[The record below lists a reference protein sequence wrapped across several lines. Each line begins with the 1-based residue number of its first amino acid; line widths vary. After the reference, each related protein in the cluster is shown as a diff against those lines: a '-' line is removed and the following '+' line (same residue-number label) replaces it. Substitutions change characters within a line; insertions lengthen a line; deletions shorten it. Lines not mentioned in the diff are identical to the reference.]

1 MTGRAW
7 LTSTPVCSTCHHRYA
22 GTGCVRAVRGEK
34 EMQDSCFLPQE
45 AKQARGVVA
54 VDREN
59 STYSGRSWPGLQAW
73 GAKPPALLTTL
84 CVDSAGMR
92 WGDKGHRSPSKPWG
106 YQDPQHGGRKDTLT
120 FRKILPPQL

>member
-22 GTGCVRAVRGEK
+22 GTGCVRAIRDEK

-59 STYSGRSWPGLQAW
+59 STYSGWSWPGPQAW
-73 GAKPPALLTTL
+73 GAKPPALPTAL
-84 CVDSAGMR
+84 CVDSSCMR
-92 WGDKGHRSPSKPWG
+92 WGVRDTEAPPS
-106 YQDPQHGGRKDTLT
+106 HGVIRTPSMEAGR
-120 FRKILPPQL
+120 IC